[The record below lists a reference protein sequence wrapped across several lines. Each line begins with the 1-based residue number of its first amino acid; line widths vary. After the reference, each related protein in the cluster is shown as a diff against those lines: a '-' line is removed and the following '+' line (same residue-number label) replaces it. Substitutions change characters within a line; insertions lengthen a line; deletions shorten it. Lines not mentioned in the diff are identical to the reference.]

1 MRKYS
6 ESIMKIVFLLSAAV
20 SILAVLLICWF
31 LFSEGLP
38 TIGGN
43 WRIELPDGNG
53 VETAR
58 KPFWNSSDDCR
69 KDVM

>member
-31 LFSEGLP
+31 LFYEGLP
-38 TIGGN
+38 
-43 WRIELPDGNG
+43 EKF
-53 VETAR
+53 AY
-58 KPFWNSSDDCR
+58 
-69 KDVM
+69 